1 MATNP
6 VTDGSPVLSELA
18 RLRRFTG
25 TPAEFWPP
33 FTDAAARLAGAH
45 RGAVLFRA
53 SAEPVQWRKIAE
65 APATG
70 HADRSVLAFTNAL
83 DELANEAL
91 ERDSVLRMLEVAPVP
106 NTRNFALCLRLQLLR
121 PEDACVAA
129 LLLLNVTEA
138 AAREAL
144 VRLQL
149 IADAPA
155 SFQQQHLGQQ
165 ARADVEKFAITLDLM
180 AGVNEAKH
188 FLAASL
194 SLCNGVATR
203 HGCDR
208 VCLGWL
214 DSGLVRLTTMS
225 RTEKFDRKMAA
236 AQSLEAVMEESLD
249 QDEELLWPAP
259 EGFGPVTR
267 DHEKFCREQS
277 VNHLCSIPLRLGDRP
292 SAVLTCERAT
302 KPFSELELQQFR
314 LLCDQAAP
322 RLADLKRSDR
332 WWGARLAEALREQ
345 LAKLIGPEHTW
356 AKAAALLA
364 LIAFLITCLPIW
376 NYRVEA
382 NFILRSEDVTH
393 VTAPFEGFIA
403 RSAVRPGDVVKKGA
417 ELFAL
422 NTVDLELEEV
432 AALADLNRNLRE
444 AEKARSAGALADMRI
459 AESLAEQVR
468 ARLELVRHRLQLAV
482 SRAPYDGIVVEGDLR
497 QRLASPVK
505 LGEALFRL
513 ARTDALY
520 VEAEVNER
528 DVHEIL
534 NQRTGEIAF
543 VSQPKLKFPVTI
555 KRIEPAAVTKQA
567 GNFYLVRI
575 EFAGQPETWWRPGM
589 SGLAKLEVGK
599 RTPLWVATHRT
610 VDFLRMFFWW

>member
-1 MATNP
+1 MAT
-6 VTDGSPVLSELA
+6 SPTTEQIHASSELA

-33 FTDAAARLAGAH
+33 FIEAAARLAGAN
-45 RGAVLFRA
+45 RAAVLFRA
-53 SAEPVQWRKIAE
+53 PTDPVQWRKLAE
-65 APATG
+65 AAAAG
-70 HADRSVLAFTNAL
+70 HADRSVLAFNNAL
-83 DELANEAL
+83 VELATEAVDR
-91 ERDSVLRMLEVAPVP
+91 ETVLRMLEVTAVP
-106 NTRNFALCLRLQLLR
+106 DTRNFALCVRLQLLR
-121 PEDACVAA
+121 SEDVCVAA
-129 LLLLNVTEA
+129 FLLLNTTEA
-138 AAREAL
+138 AARETL
-144 VRLQL
+144 VRLRL
-149 IADAPA
+149 IADTPA
-155 SFQQQHLGQQ
+155 SYQQQHAGQQ
-165 ARADVEKFAITLDLM
+165 ARADIEKFAVTLDLM
-180 AGVNEAKH
+180 AAVNEAKH

-203 HGCDR
+203 HSCDR
-208 VCLGWL
+208 VSLGWL
-214 DSGLVRLTTMS
+214 EGGLVRLTTLS

-236 AQSLEAVMEESLD
+236 AQALEAVMEEALD

-259 EGFGPVTR
+259 EGFGAVTR

-277 VNHLCSIPLRLGDRP
+277 VNHLCSIPLRLGDKP
-292 SAVLTCERAT
+292 LAVLTCERAT
-302 KPFSELELQQFR
+302 KPFNELELQQFR

-322 RLADLKRSDR
+322 RLSDLKRRDR
-332 WWGARLAEALREQ
+332 WWGARAAEAVREQ

-356 AKAAALLA
+356 AKATALLVLA
-364 LIAFLITCLPIW
+364 VFIVACLPIW

-403 RSAVRPGDVVKKGA
+403 RSTIRPGDVVKKGA

-432 AALADLNRNLRE
+432 AALADLNRNLRD
-444 AEKARSAGALADMRI
+444 ADKARSASALADMRI
-459 AESLAEQVR
+459 AEALAEQVR

-505 LGEALFRL
+505 QGEALFRL

-528 DVHEIL
+528 DIHEIL
-534 NQRTGEIAF
+534 DKRVGEIAF

-567 GNFYLVRI
+567 GNFYVVRM
-575 EFAGQPETWWRPGM
+575 EFAGKPESWWRPGM
-589 SGLAKLEVGK
+589 SGLTKLEVGK